1 MSIHVTK
8 LSYALGAAVTN
19 VDLSQELDAGT
30 VAAIR
35 QAWLDHLVLVFPGQN
50 ISPAE
55 QIRFSRYLG
64 PVEEYPLEPYRLP
77 GHPEIFYLTN
87 VGDDGRIGGAQ
98 MANLG
103 RHWHSDLSFTAHPA
117 MGSMLRCMQIPD
129 YGGTTCFANQYM
141 AYERLSPTFQAL
153 IDPLEAVHELFSK
166 TPNLKDLDQGQIKDM
181 RKGNPRIAQ
190 PVVRTHPET
199 GRKALFVSE
208 ALCSDIVG
216 MNRAESSALLEFL
229 FEHQTRV
236 EYTYRHTWK
245 PHDIVL
251 WDNRCTLHM
260 AVPDNDHLQPRV
272 MYRTTVSGTPCG
284 TLVDS

>member
-55 QIRFSRYLG
+55 QIRFSRCLG

-103 RHWHSDLSFTAHPA
+103 RHWHSDLSFTAHLCVRGAVQRHRWHEPSRKQRLA
-117 MGSMLRCMQIPD
+117 RVPVRAPD
-129 YGGTTCFANQYM
+129 PGGIH
-141 AYERLSPTFQAL
+141 LSPH
-153 IDPLEAVHELFSK
+153 LEA
-166 TPNLKDLDQGQIKDM
+166 P
-181 RKGNPRIAQ
+181 
-190 PVVRTHPET
+190 
-199 GRKALFVSE
+199 
-208 ALCSDIVG
+208 
-216 MNRAESSALLEFL
+216 
-229 FEHQTRV
+229 
-236 EYTYRHTWK
+236 
-245 PHDIVL
+245 
-251 WDNRCTLHM
+251 
-260 AVPDNDHLQPRV
+260 
-272 MYRTTVSGTPCG
+272 
-284 TLVDS
+284 